1 MNLNSMRLFKII
13 VNWTPKI
20 WLPLAIVLLAC
31 AITILAR
38 QHLLAYLDL
47 DLFQTSPNFQ
57 IIGGFFGIVLALID
71 WILISVLLFLG
82 CQLLYNGKGVFRNF
96 FKSTGLCHFVG
107 EGVFRNFFKI
117 IGLCYLV
124 LLVTTL
130 SHFIFIFIS
139 LPPDPTTLE
148 FTTLPRDLTTLEYNN
163 ITGSQ
168 KRSEAI
174 TEALASLEL
183 PAQLI
188 NIIGHI
194 CFVLTLV
201 AVVQAF
207 FEIKWI
213 QAFCIT
219 CISYAIHWV
228 LNEAL
233 LSIFLH
239 VLLFFFGESL
249 VPSWQPGIQIS
260 P

>member
-1 MNLNSMRLFKII
+1 MRFFKII

-20 WLPLAIVLLAC
+20 WLPLAIVLLDR

-47 DLFQTSPNFQ
+47 GLLEISPNFQ
-57 IIGGFFGIVLALID
+57 IIAGFFGIAAALID
-71 WILISVLLFLG
+71 WILLSVLLFFG
-82 CQLLYNGKGVFRNF
+82 CRLLYNR
-96 FKSTGLCHFVG
+96 

-124 LLVTTL
+124 LLVATI
-130 SHFIFIFIS
+130 SYFIVISIS
-139 LPPDPTTLE
+139 LRPDSTTLE
-148 FTTLPRDLTTLEYNN
+148 FTTLPRDLTTLEYNT
-163 ITGSQ
+163 TGSQ
-168 KRSEAI
+168 ERSEAI

-188 NIIGHI
+188 NIASHI
-194 CFVLTLV
+194 CFVLILV

-219 CISYAIHWV
+219 CISYAIYWV

-233 LSIFLH
+233 WYIFSS
-239 VLLFFFGESL
+239 VLVFLYKQFFGL
-249 VPSWQPGIQIS
+249 PSWQPGDPIL